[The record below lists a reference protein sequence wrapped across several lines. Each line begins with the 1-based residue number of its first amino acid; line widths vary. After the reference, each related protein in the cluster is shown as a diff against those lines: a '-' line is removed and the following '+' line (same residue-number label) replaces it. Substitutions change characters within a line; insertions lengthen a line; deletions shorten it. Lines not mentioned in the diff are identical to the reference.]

1 MKGMRYWLG
10 GIKASVL
17 EGLQLQGFAS
27 LAVILVAH
35 ELLREMLSSGGGV
48 CCSHLE
54 AVRLHA
60 SGHDSRRGPG
70 LGIVALQLR
79 SFTTKVFWFCFLMQC
94 SSQAE
99 GANVNKV
106 LRSEVP
112 LRYLGRG

>member
-70 LGIVALQLR
+70 LGIMALQLR
-79 SFTTKVFWFCFLMQC
+79 SFTTKVCLLCFCWSRRLWRC
-94 SSQAE
+94 SGHLRQ
-99 GANVNKV
+99 KV
-106 LRSEVP
+106 RV
-112 LRYLGRG
+112 